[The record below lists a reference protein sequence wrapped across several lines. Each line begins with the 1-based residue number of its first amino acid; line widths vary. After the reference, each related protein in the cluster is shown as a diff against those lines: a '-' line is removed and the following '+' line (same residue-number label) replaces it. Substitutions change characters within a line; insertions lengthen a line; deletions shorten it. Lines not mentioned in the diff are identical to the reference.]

1 MYMIKNNNLKQ
12 VETHARNGIK
22 YVATTDLGNVLEI
35 YLRKTEHEKKH
46 KSDLMHLWIKRGYM
60 KEFLDSHIHIEV
72 YYRTH
77 NGDLCYRPYDLN
89 PTMNSYYDTNWENII
104 EYNEENIEKL
114 ITMILEALPI
124 YEKKVAIEGYEEYI
138 ELTAKTEELKEC
150 IAKDQDENQRLRYST
165 ALKKIE
171 GQLDYRADEY
181 KEIIRTY
188 NDLIKTGEIENTVF
202 KFLARPEN
210 GPYQY
215 YFIRSN
221 NTKSAREKLLNTFNS
236 IVHIEDEEVLS
247 SIEAN
252 RLIKHG
258 NKIY

>member
-1 MYMIKNNNLKQ
+1 MIKRNDLKQ

-46 KSDLMHLWIKRGYM
+46 KSDLMHLWIKNGHM
-60 KEFLDSHIHIEV
+60 KEFLDSHIHVEV

-89 PTMNSYYDTNWENII
+89 PTFNSMQAPVWENII
-104 EYNEENIEKL
+104 EYNEENVEK
-114 ITMILEALPI
+114 IIAMILEALPI
-124 YEKKVAIEGYEEYI
+124 YEKKVAIEGYEEYT
-138 ELTAKTEELKEC
+138 ELTATAEKLKKDIAKTEDRE
-150 IAKDQDENQRLRYST
+150 QRLRYST
-165 ALKKIE
+165 KLRKIE
-171 GQLDYRADEY
+171 GQLSYRADEY

-188 NDLIKTGEIENTVF
+188 NELVKSNEIENTVF
-202 KFLARPEN
+202 QFLAREGN

-236 IVHIEDEEVLS
+236 IVHIEAEEVLS